1 MDADRVPHL
10 YLSLWQRAGKVLALE
25 VRTGGA
31 PSSLAEPLRREI
43 QAIDPTLPV
52 FGIATFDRLIQISL
66 ASHRFSAELMAVFA
80 VLALL
85 LAALGAYGVLAYF
98 GGQRTREIGVRMAL
112 GAEAGGVVRM
122 VAVQARPA
130 ILGTAMGLAA
140 SLLLGRLLA
149 TLLYGVSV
157 IDPLVFVAA
166 PAALLAT
173 AVAACAI
180 PARRATRIDP
190 LEALRYE

>member
-1 MDADRVPHL
+1 
-10 YLSLWQRAGKVLALE
+10 
-25 VRTGGA
+25 
-31 PSSLAEPLRREI
+31 
-43 QAIDPTLPV
+43 
-52 FGIATFDRLIQISL
+52 
-66 ASHRFSAELMAVFA
+66 MAVFA

-112 GAEAGGVVRM
+112 GAEAGSVVRM
-122 VAVQARPA
+122 VAVQGMRPA